1 MKMKC
6 IGIGKTVGAYGLEK
20 VQIYV
25 KRIQRF
31 IPFEWVELKEFK
43 HHKNNPAT
51 ALQAEED
58 LILKHVSGRDALIL
72 FNEKGKL
79 MSSKA
84 FAQFMGKHNMTHGG
98 PSILPWRCLWIWR
111 FFAQTCQWNSIFIPY
126 DVSTPTSQSSCT

>member
-43 HHKNNPAT
+43 HHKNNSTPT
-51 ALQAEED
+51 LQAEEEV
-58 LILKHVSGRDALIL
+58 ILKYVSDRDALIL
-72 FNEKGKL
+72 FDEKGKQ
-79 MSSKA
+79 MNSKVHL
-84 FAQFMGKHNMTHGG
+84 F
-98 PSILPWRCLWIWR
+98 
-111 FFAQTCQWNSIFIPY
+111 
-126 DVSTPTSQSSCT
+126 